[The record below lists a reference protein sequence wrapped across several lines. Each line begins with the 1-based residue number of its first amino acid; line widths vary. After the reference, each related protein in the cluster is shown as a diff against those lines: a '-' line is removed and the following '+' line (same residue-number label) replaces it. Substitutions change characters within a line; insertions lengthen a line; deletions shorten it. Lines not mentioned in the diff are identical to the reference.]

1 MLATNTEQ
9 YIVSRLGN
17 ERHAFNIRDIHEIIK
32 MEHITEVPN
41 SKPYIKGV
49 INLRGKI
56 VPVVSMCR
64 RFGIPE
70 TPFDKLTRIIVVQYR
85 NDGMGIIVDAV
96 EKVTSFQDIQPPL
109 ETNDTSNTHYIEGIG
124 QSQEGL
130 VGILNIERLFGDE
143 SS

>member
-1 MLATNTEQ
+1 MTVISEQ

-17 ERHAFNIRDIHEIIK
+17 ERHAFNIRDINEIIK
-32 MEHITEVPN
+32 MEFITEVPN

-70 TPFDKLTRIIVVQYR
+70 TPIGKLSRIVVVQYQ
-85 NDGMGIIVDAV
+85 NEATGIIVDAV
-96 EKVTSFQDIQPPL
+96 EKVTSFDDIQPPVD
-109 ETNDTSNTHYIEGIG
+109 TNEPNGTQFMDGIG
-124 QSQEGL
+124 QSVDGL
-130 VGILNIERLFGDE
+130 VGILNIDRLFGE
-143 SS
+143 G

>member
-1 MLATNTEQ
+1 MLSANTEQ

-17 ERHAFNIRDIHEIIK
+17 ERHAFNIRDIDEIIK

-70 TPFDKLTRIIVVQYR
+70 TLIGKLTRIVVVQYQ
-85 NDGMGIIVDAV
+85 NEGTGIIVDAV
-96 EKVTSFQDIQPPL
+96 EKVTSFQEIQPPL
-109 ETNDTSNTHYIEGIG
+109 EMNESLSNQYIDGIG
-124 QSQEGL
+124 RSPEGL
-130 VGILNIERLFGDE
+130 VGILNINRMFGE
-143 SS
+143 

>member
-1 MLATNTEQ
+1 MSTANAEQ

-17 ERHAFNIRDIHEIIK
+17 ERHAFNIRDIDEIIK

-70 TPFDKLTRIIVVQYR
+70 TPIGKLTRIVVVQYQQE
-85 NDGMGIIVDAV
+85 GTGIIVDAV
-96 EKVTSFQDIQPPL
+96 EKVTSFNDIQPPL
-109 ETNDTSNTHYIEGIG
+109 EMNETLGTQYIDGIG
-124 QSQEGL
+124 RSPDGL
-130 VGILNIERLFGDE
+130 VGILNIDRLFGE
-143 SS
+143 G

>member
-1 MLATNTEQ
+1 MLAANSEQ

-17 ERHAFNIRDIHEIIK
+17 ERHAFNIRDIAEIIK

-70 TPFDKLTRIIVVQYR
+70 TPIGKLSRIVVVQYQHEAT
-85 NDGMGIIVDAV
+85 GIIVDAV
-96 EKVTSFQDIQPPL
+96 EKVTSFHDIQPPL
-109 ETNDTSNTHYIEGIG
+109 EADEIHNTQYMDGIG
-124 QSQEGL
+124 QSPDGL
-130 VGILNIERLFGDE
+130 VGILNIDRLFGE
-143 SS
+143 G

>member
-1 MLATNTEQ
+1 MPAANAEQ

-17 ERHAFNIRDIHEIIK
+17 ERHAFNIRDIDEIIK

-64 RFGIPE
+64 RFGIAE
-70 TPFDKLTRIIVVQYR
+70 TLIDKQTRIVVVQYQ
-85 NDGMGIIVDAV
+85 NEGIGIIVDAV
-96 EKVTSFQDIQPPL
+96 EKVTSFQEVQPPL
-109 ETNDTSNTHYIEGIG
+109 EVNESLSNQYIDGIG
-124 QSQEGL
+124 HSQVGL
-130 VGILNIERLFGDE
+130 VGILNINRLFGE
-143 SS
+143 E